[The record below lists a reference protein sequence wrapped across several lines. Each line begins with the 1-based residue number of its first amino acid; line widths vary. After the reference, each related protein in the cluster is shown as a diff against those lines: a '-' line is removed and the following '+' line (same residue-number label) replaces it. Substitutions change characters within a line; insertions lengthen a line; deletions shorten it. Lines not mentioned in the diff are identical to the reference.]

1 MLIYNFKNFIMTNK
15 RRNFLKKSA
24 LLGALPLVGF
34 DQQVINT
41 EKIPFSKINKGDT
54 ILFQGDSITDS
65 SREKQKELPNSPD
78 SLGKGYAFLAASK
91 MLNTLPKK
99 DLTIYNRGIS
109 GNKVHQLADRWD
121 KDALDL
127 KPDWISILIG
137 VNDYWHMLHHGF
149 KGTFETYENDYRK
162 LLKRTKE
169 ALPDVKLII
178 CQPFAIPGTTAVD
191 QSWVKPFGKY
201 QAVAQKLAIEF
212 NAFWV
217 PFQEV
222 FDRAI
227 LDAPA
232 SYWIPDGVHPSI
244 SGSQL
249 MADEWIKVIE
259 SA

>member
-1 MLIYNFKNFIMTNK
+1 MSIN
-15 RRNFLKKSA
+15 RRNFLKKSTLA
-24 LLGALPLVGF
+24 AGLPLVGCA
-34 DQQVINT
+34 QQISNT
-41 EKIPFSKINKGDT
+41 EAIPFPKINKGDT

-65 SREKQKELPNSPD
+65 FREKEKELPNSTD
-78 SLGKGYAFLAASK
+78 SMGKGYAFLAASK
-91 MLNTLPKK
+91 LLKTLPKR

-109 GNKVHQLADRWD
+109 GNKVNQLSDRWE

-137 VNDYWHMLHHGF
+137 VNDYWHMLHHGY

-191 QSWVKPFGKY
+191 ESWVEPFGKY
-201 QAVAQKLAIEF
+201 QASAKKLALEF
-212 NAFWV
+212 SAFWV

-222 FDRAI
+222 FDKAI

-249 MADEWIKVIE
+249 MADIWLKIIE
-259 SA
+259 NS

>member
-1 MLIYNFKNFIMTNK
+1 MTNK

-24 LLGALPLVGF
+24 LLGGLPLVRF
-34 DQQVINT
+34 DKQVLDS

-65 SREKQKELPNSPD
+65 FREKEKELPNIPD
-78 SLGKGYAFLAASK
+78 SMGKGYAFLTASK
-91 MLNTLPKK
+91 ILKTLPKK

-137 VNDYWHMLHHGF
+137 VNDYWHMLHHGYE
-149 KGTFETYENDYRK
+149 GTHETYENDYRK
-162 LLKRTKE
+162 LLARTKE

-191 QSWVKPFGKY
+191 KSWVEPFRKY
-201 QAVAQKLAIEF
+201 QVSAKKLALEF
-212 NAFWV
+212 DAFWI
-217 PFQEV
+217 PFQEI

-249 MADEWIKVIE
+249 MADGWIQIIE
-259 SA
+259 NT

>member
-1 MLIYNFKNFIMTNK
+1 MTIN
-15 RRNFLKKSA
+15 RRNFIKKSTLA
-24 LLGALPLVGF
+24 AGLPLVGCN
-34 DQQVINT
+34 QQVSNT
-41 EKIPFSKINKGDT
+41 EAIPFAKINKGDT

-65 SREKQKELPNSPD
+65 FREKEKELPNSTD
-78 SLGKGYAFLAASK
+78 SMGKGYAFLAASK
-91 MLNTLPKK
+91 LLKTLPGKE
-99 DLTIYNRGIS
+99 LTIYNRGIS
-109 GNKVHQLADRWD
+109 GNKVNQLSDRWE

-137 VNDYWHMLHHGF
+137 VNDYWHMLHYGYE
-149 KGTFETYENDYRK
+149 GTFETYENGYRN
-162 LLKRTKE
+162 LLKRTKD

-191 QSWVKPFGKY
+191 ESWVEPFGKY
-201 QAVAQKLAIEF
+201 QASAKKLALEF

-217 PFQEV
+217 PFQEA
-222 FDRAI
+222 FDKAM

-249 MADEWIKVIE
+249 MADEWLKIIQRT
-259 SA
+259 

>member
-1 MLIYNFKNFIMTNK
+1 MYIN
-15 RRNFLKKSA
+15 RRNFLKNSTLA
-24 LLGALPLVGF
+24 AGLPLVGCA
-34 DQQVINT
+34 QQVSNT
-41 EKIPFSKINKGDT
+41 EAISLPKINKGDT

-65 SREKQKELPNSPD
+65 FREKEKELANNTD
-78 SLGKGYAFLAASK
+78 SMGKGYAFLAASK
-91 MLNTLPKK
+91 LLKTYPRMA
-99 DLTIYNRGIS
+99 LTIYNRGIS
-109 GNKVHQLADRWD
+109 GNKVNQLSDRWE

-137 VNDYWHMLHHGF
+137 VNDYWHMLHHGY
-149 KGTFETYENDYRK
+149 KGTFETYENGYRK

-178 CQPFAIPGTTAVD
+178 CQPFAVPGTTAVD
-191 QSWVKPFGKY
+191 ESWVEPFGKY
-201 QAVAQKLAIEF
+201 QASAKKLALEF

-222 FDRAI
+222 FDKAI

-249 MADEWIKVIE
+249 MADTWLKIIE
-259 SA
+259 ST

>member
-1 MLIYNFKNFIMTNK
+1 MSIN
-15 RRNFLKKSA
+15 RRNIKKKSTIA
-24 LLGALPLVGF
+24 AGLPLVGCAP
-34 DQQVINT
+34 QVSNT
-41 EKIPFSKINKGDT
+41 ETVLYSKINQGDT

-65 SREKQKELPNSPD
+65 SREKEKELPNSPD
-78 SLGKGYAFLAASK
+78 SMGKGYAFLTASK
-91 MLNTLPKK
+91 LLKTLPKEN
-99 DLTIYNRGIS
+99 LTIYNRGIS

-137 VNDYWHMLHHGF
+137 VNDYWHMLHSNYD
-149 KGTFETYENDYRK
+149 GTVEIYENDYRK
-162 LLKRTKE
+162 LLQRTKK

-178 CQPFAIPGTTAVD
+178 CQPFAIPGTSSVD
-191 QSWVKPFGKY
+191 ESWVEPFGKY
-201 QAVAQKLAIEF
+201 QAVAKKLATEF

-222 FDRAI
+222 FDKAI

-249 MADEWIKVIE
+249 MADAWAKTIE
-259 SA
+259 SI

>member
-1 MLIYNFKNFIMTNK
+1 MTNK
-15 RRNFLKKSA
+15 RRNFLKKSV
-24 LLGALPLVGF
+24 LLSGLPLIGF
-34 DQQVINT
+34 DKQVLNS
-41 EKIPFSKINKGDT
+41 EKIPFPKINRGDT

-65 SREKQKELPNSPD
+65 FREKEKELPNSPD
-78 SLGKGYAFLAASK
+78 SMGKGYAFLAASK
-91 MLNTLPKK
+91 MLKTLPKK

-137 VNDYWHMLHHGF
+137 VNDYWHMLHYGY
-149 KGTFETYENDYRK
+149 KGTFETYENDYRN
-162 LLKRTKE
+162 LLKRTKD

-191 QSWVKPFGKY
+191 ESWVEPFGKY
-201 QAVAQKLAIEF
+201 QASAKKLALEF

-222 FDRAI
+222 FDKAM

-232 SYWIPDGVHPSI
+232 SYWIPDGIHPSI

-249 MADEWIKVIE
+249 MADEWLKTIQ
-259 SA
+259 ST